1 MRLKWDG
8 GSIYRNKLTI
18 DPFFIGKKQIDPFR
32 PQSRFES
39 TKKTSVAGWT
49 PHAAATN
56 FTTHTDKKKILLP
69 PRHLPP
75 LPAPSGPSATNDA
88 VEQDRRPRAC
98 RGGGAHHALA
108 RFQNPGREFRVLT
121 DCLTAHA
128 STSCPDGDGCDREG
142 RCWWLPSDELTAT
155 GERRRQD
162 AEAPAPLGC

>member
-56 FTTHTDKKKILLP
+56 FTTHTDKKKSSFHPATYRHYQRHPVLLQ
-69 PRHLPP
+69 RTMRWSRTGV
-75 LPAPSGPSATNDA
+75 PAPAGVVGHTTRWHASKTPDA
-88 VEQDRRPRAC
+88 SFACSRTASLLTRVPRAPMATAATA
-98 RGGGAHHALA
+98 REDVGGSHLM
-108 RFQNPGREFRVLT
+108 
-121 DCLTAHA
+121 
-128 STSCPDGDGCDREG
+128 S
-142 RCWWLPSDELTAT
+142 
-155 GERRRQD
+155 
-162 AEAPAPLGC
+162 

>member
-56 FTTHTDKKKILLP
+56 FTTHTDKKKNPPSTPPPTATTSAIRSFCNERCGGAGPASPRLP
-69 PRHLPP
+69 GWWGTPRVGTLPKP
-75 LPAPSGPSATNDA
+75 RTRVSRAHGLPHCSREYLVP
-88 VEQDRRPRAC
+88 RWRRLRPR
-98 RGGGAHHALA
+98 GKML
-108 RFQNPGREFRVLT
+108 V
-121 DCLTAHA
+121 
-128 STSCPDGDGCDREG
+128 
-142 RCWWLPSDELTAT
+142 
-155 GERRRQD
+155 
-162 AEAPAPLGC
+162 API